1 LRGLMKKYPMLHI
14 DTVNVDEDHLH
25 LQMEIPPNMAVSK
38 TVQVMKAELS
48 IKLKRKFKFIRS
60 MYLGGSI
67 WSVGYFSSTVGL
79 DEELIRRYIEY
90 QGRQDIPQQ
99 VDFEFS

>member
-1 LRGLMKKYPMLHI
+1 
-14 DTVNVDEDHLH
+14 
-25 LQMEIPPNMAVSK
+25 MAILK
-38 TVQVMKAELS
+38 AVQIMKAELS
-48 IKLKRKFKFIRS
+48 IKLKKRFKFIRK
-60 MYLGGSI
+60 MYPDGAI

-99 VDFEFS
+99 VGFEFS